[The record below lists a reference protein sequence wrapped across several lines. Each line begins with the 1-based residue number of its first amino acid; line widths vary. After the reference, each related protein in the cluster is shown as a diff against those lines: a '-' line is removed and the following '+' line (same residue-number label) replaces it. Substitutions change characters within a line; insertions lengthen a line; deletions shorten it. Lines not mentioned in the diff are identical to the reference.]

1 MPHPSE
7 LNPAESPRALFG
19 YELRKHRKAAG
30 LSQEQLSTLIQ
41 YTAAMIS
48 SVETAKRTPSRDFA
62 RRCDDALHLD
72 GTLVRL
78 WPFIHHSATPSWFR
92 PWLDIERE
100 AGTLRAWEPLVIPGL
115 LQTEAYARAIFRGE
129 PRPVLERVEEQVAAR
144 LERQSIFER
153 PEPPMFWAVID
164 EGALRRVIGDPL
176 VMTDQLKRLEA
187 LETVPHITLQ
197 VLPFSARSTAGLEGS
212 FLMAQAHGLPD
223 AVYVEAV
230 GGHGQVIE
238 RAAEVQELL
247 TRYEMIRAEALP
259 QQASFA
265 RIREI
270 REHMQLNEEFST
282 AQWEKSTFSGGSG
295 GNCVEVAFLSR
306 GLVGVRDSKTP
317 AGRPLVFT
325 SEEWADFANGLKS
338 GDFRP

>member
-30 LSQEQLSTLIQ
+30 LSQEQLAARVQ

-62 RRCDDALHLD
+62 QRCDDALDLD
-72 GTLVRL
+72 GALVRL
-78 WPFIHHSATPSWFR
+78 WPFIHHSATPPWFR

-100 AGTLRAWEPLVIPGL
+100 ASALRAWEPLVIPGL

-144 LERQSIFER
+144 MERQTIFER
-153 PEPPMFWAVID
+153 PEPPMFWAVVD
-164 EGALRRVIGDPL
+164 EGALHRVIGDAR
-176 VMTDQLKRLEA
+176 VMIDQLRRLED
-187 LETVPHITLQ
+187 LETVSNVIVQ
-197 VLPFSARSTAGLEGS
+197 VLPFLARSTAGLEGG
-212 FLMAQAHGLPD
+212 FLMAQAPGVPD
-223 AVYVEAV
+223 SVYVEAV
-230 GGHGQVIE
+230 GGHGQVVE
-238 RAAEVQELL
+238 RASEVHELL

-259 QQASFA
+259 QQASLE

-270 REHMQLNEEFST
+270 REHMELNEEL
-282 AQWEKSTFSGGSG
+282 AVARWAKSSFSGGSG
-295 GNCVEVAFLSR
+295 GNCVEVAPLAGGR
-306 GLVGVRDSKTP
+306 IGIRDSKRPTGP
-317 AGRPLVFT
+317 ALVFT
-325 SEEWADFANGLKS
+325 PGEWADFANGIKA
-338 GDFRP
+338 GEFGA